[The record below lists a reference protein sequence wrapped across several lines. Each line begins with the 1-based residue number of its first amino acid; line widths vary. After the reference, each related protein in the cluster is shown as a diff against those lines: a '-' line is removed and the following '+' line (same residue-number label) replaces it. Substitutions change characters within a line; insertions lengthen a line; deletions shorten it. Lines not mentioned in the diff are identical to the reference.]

1 MSTLKAKVERWKK
14 HDWSKTRNVD
24 RDRMR
29 TSSMSDRIAYLE
41 EQVKELSELV
51 ENQRIDFEAMKAANF
66 RRDFQE

>member
-1 MSTLKAKVERWKK
+1 
-14 HDWSKTRNVD
+14 
-24 RDRMR
+24 MR
-29 TSSMSDRIAYLE
+29 TSYMSDRIAYLE